1 MNFNPKPERLDV
13 IFSRRFFKM
22 KKLFLILI
30 LFLFVAC
37 KKEISISMVT
47 ATSMQN
53 GLPFLALNDSKWMPE
68 ANAEFVKF
76 HVYLDEAVQLSKVE
90 VNSCGENFKSRIDM
104 YINFDEMIQ
113 TMKEEGK
120 VAKYDFSTPVTARSV
135 TFNFSKNSNICLSS
149 VHLYDEK
156 GKQFKV
162 KSPRII
168 EGTAV
173 ASETGKPEASYG
185 VMNLFDSRYEYSYAS
200 LDNSKGVSIDFT
212 FKDAQKIKS
221 IKVWNGYQR
230 SDVNCVEN
238 GRVKTINLTGDDGYS
253 EKITLKD
260 EMGPQIVEL
269 PKLFSG
275 RNLKMIVDESYRGK
289 KYKGIVLS
297 ELRFFDGKEWFL
309 LDPFSRI
316 KDIAKANGKDFEQ
329 AGISDIINKSL
340 VGTDVAVTSPE
351 QTGSNWTL
359 RLRSDGSMFMEG
371 FTSSTDADSENT
383 SRFYALGNY
392 EVKSTENN
400 ILQVR
405 IFGFLRELKSEVAT
419 TADNPEEM
427 QMDCNGCG
435 RDCNTLGSGGDPNKI
450 EKIFAEFLEVE
461 KVDGRFVVRNLK
473 RSNHLKFDTLNMNLE

>member
-1 MNFNPKPERLDV
+1 
-13 IFSRRFFKM
+13 M
-22 KKLFLILI
+22 KKLFLLLI

-90 VNSCGENFKSRIDM
+90 VNSCGDDFKSRIDM

-120 VAKYDFSTPVTARSV
+120 VASYSFTTPVTARSV
-135 TFNFSKNSNICLSS
+135 TFNFSKNSNICLAS

-200 LDNSKGVSIDFT
+200 LDNSKGVSINFT
-212 FKDAQKIKS
+212 FKEPQKIKS

-230 SDVNCVEN
+230 SDVHCVEN
-238 GRVKTINLTGDDGYS
+238 GRVKTINLTGDEGYS

-275 RNLKMIVDESYRGK
+275 RNLKMTVDESYRGK

-316 KDIAKANGKDFEQ
+316 KDIAKANGSDFEK
-329 AGISDIINKSL
+329 AGISDIINKSI
-340 VGTDVAVTSPE
+340 VGSDVAAGSPE

-371 FTSSTDADSENT
+371 MTSSTDADSENT

-405 IFGFLRELKSEVAT
+405 IFGFLRELKSEVAIET
-419 TADNPEEM
+419 GSDTPPEHM

-435 RDCNTLGSGGDPNKI
+435 RDCNTLGTGGDPNTI

-461 KVDGRFVVRNLK
+461 KVDGKFIVRNLK

>member
-1 MNFNPKPERLDV
+1 
-13 IFSRRFFKM
+13 
-22 KKLFLILI
+22 
-30 LFLFVAC
+30 
-37 KKEISISMVT
+37 
-47 ATSMQN
+47 
-53 GLPFLALNDSKWMPE
+53 
-68 ANAEFVKF
+68 
-76 HVYLDEAVQLSKVE
+76 
-90 VNSCGENFKSRIDM
+90 
-104 YINFDEMIQ
+104 
-113 TMKEEGK
+113 
-120 VAKYDFSTPVTARSV
+120 
-135 TFNFSKNSNICLSS
+135 
-149 VHLYDEK
+149 
-156 GKQFKV
+156 
-162 KSPRII
+162 
-168 EGTAV
+168 
-173 ASETGKPEASYG
+173 
-185 VMNLFDSRYEYSYAS
+185 
-200 LDNSKGVSIDFT
+200 
-212 FKDAQKIKS
+212 
-221 IKVWNGYQR
+221 
-230 SDVNCVEN
+230 
-238 GRVKTINLTGDDGYS
+238 
-253 EKITLKD
+253 
-260 EMGPQIVEL
+260 
-269 PKLFSG
+269 
-275 RNLKMIVDESYRGK
+275 
-289 KYKGIVLS
+289 
-297 ELRFFDGKEWFL
+297 LRFFDGKEWFL

>member
-1 MNFNPKPERLDV
+1 
-13 IFSRRFFKM
+13 M

-90 VNSCGENFKSRIDM
+90 VNSCGDDFKSRIDM

-113 TMKEEGK
+113 TMKEEGR
-120 VAKYDFSTPVTARSV
+120 VANYSFATPVTARSV

-212 FKDAQKIKS
+212 FKDEQKIKS

-230 SDVNCVEN
+230 SDVHCVEN

-260 EMGPQIVEL
+260 EMGPQVVEL

-275 RNLKMIVDESYRGK
+275 RNLKMTVDESYRGK

-316 KDIAKANGKDFEQ
+316 REIATSNEADFDKAALSEVM
-329 AGISDIINKSL
+329 NKSL
-340 VGTDVAVTSPE
+340 
-351 QTGSNWTL
+351 TGNDPNANNNWTV
-359 RLRSDGSMFMEG
+359 RLRSDGSMFMDG
-371 FTSSTDADSENT
+371 RTTSYDENSENT
-383 SRFYALGNY
+383 SHFYALGNY
-392 EVKSTENN
+392 EVKSAENN
-400 ILQVR
+400 ILQIR
-405 IFGFLRELKSEVAT
+405 IFGFLREIKSEI
-419 TADNPEEM
+419 EM

-435 RDCNTLGSGGDPNKI
+435 RDCNTLGSEGDPNKI
-450 EKIFAEFLEVE
+450 EKIFAEFLEIQ
-461 KVDGRFVVRNLK
+461 KVDGKYVIKNLK
-473 RSNHLKFDTLNMNLE
+473 RSNHLNFDTLDMNLE